1 MVIKQ
6 QFEDE
11 NKRND
16 DGLMFKEHRDFFIN
30 FFSKRDLFLSA
41 FAQARYD
48 FEELQEAFNILI
60 YLVESTSA
68 YIIKY
73 DTEAKIDSEI
83 EVISNLMKD
92 KKNHDETF
100 KKIKALHRK
109 VSEYQVK
116 SEILPKPILAE
127 ENEADNFWKKEENA
141 AMREMKKAFYDTVM
155 KY

>member
-16 DGLMFKEHRDFFIN
+16 DGLMFKEHRDFFTN
-30 FFSKRDLFLSA
+30 FFSKRDLFLAS

-48 FEELQEAFNILI
+48 FEELQESFNILI
-60 YLVESTSA
+60 YLIESTSA
-68 YIIKY
+68 YILKY
-73 DTEAKIDSEI
+73 DKEETIDKAVEEI
-83 EVISNLMKD
+83 TILIKD
-92 KKNHDETF
+92 KKNHNNIF
-100 KKIKALHRK
+100 RKIKTLHRK
-109 VSEYQVK
+109 VSDYQVK